1 MVIGDNVLVATG
13 HGRKVVNGS
22 AITAA
27 SKEIAIAT
35 TAIS

>member
-1 MVIGDNVLVATG
+1 MVIGDNIRVAAG

-27 SKEIAIAT
+27 SKEIAIARR
-35 TAIS
+35 AIS